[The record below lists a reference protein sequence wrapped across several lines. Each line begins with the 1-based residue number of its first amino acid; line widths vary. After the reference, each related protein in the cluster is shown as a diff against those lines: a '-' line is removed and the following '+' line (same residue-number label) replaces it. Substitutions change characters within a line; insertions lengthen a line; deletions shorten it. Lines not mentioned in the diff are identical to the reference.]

1 MFTATQQKSPELTVL
16 GSLSAV
22 FFVTVLGLACLRT
35 EDTPSPA
42 ARCSDDNGDGSAQYV
57 AVGWI
62 HRHFLDCGK
71 DDTPGT
77 GEMSMIRIHSSIML
91 PKRVWF
97 TQIRMLLRWTHA
109 EPRKDEH

>member
-1 MFTATQQKSPELTVL
+1 MEVMFTATQQKSPELTVL

-42 ARCSDDNGDGSAQYV
+42 ARCSDDNGDGGAQYV

-71 DDTPGT
+71 DDTPKRKRCQRAFAS
-77 GEMSMIRIHSSIML
+77 EEDCRHSDFRLM
-91 PKRVWF
+91 RA
-97 TQIRMLLRWTHA
+97 REEER
-109 EPRKDEH
+109 